1 MTPTLISGSTV
12 PSIPDL
18 RKLGRKR
25 SVTGLNFHA
34 SMNFKRS
41 AVGSEDN
48 VFVAEATSDDV
59 TEKRSMEEKLA
70 ALDKPTSYD
79 VSKRAEK
86 GDKSDEATYSDL
98 TSFCKSLFTYCCI
111 FNRKLSCFSYG
122 QI

>member
-111 FNRKLSCFSYG
+111 FNRKTLLLF
-122 QI
+122 I